1 MEFEIR
7 KVGEASKKAVV
18 SQGTRLSVVIPALNE
33 QEGITEIVQN
43 VLATEPVLRRLGI
56 TSLEVIVVDDGSAD
70 GTSDRVAR
78 MNGVRLVRHTHNRG
92 YGAALKTGFRE
103 ATGDL
108 LAFLDADGTYPPD
121 RIAELCSVALKRSTD
136 LVIGSRRSGAFSKMP
151 PLRRLGNWIWST
163 LLSVIGGEK
172 VRDPASGM
180 RVFWR
185 RCLRRLYPLPDGLNF
200 TPVMSTRALHE
211 GLRVV
216 EIPIPYRER
225 AGRSKLKVVRDGI
238 RFLLTILWTALQ
250 YNPGRI
256 LEFTGACAMCAA
268 FAGGVALVAVRLAGV
283 TTLDAWGVL
292 WMYIG
297 LVLAVG
303 GASAFA
309 LGLAAN
315 RLVSHFHKSPVR
327 QPNLLTRF
335 MGASPET
342 HFHWV
347 GLALAA
353 AGIAA
358 GGVSVTLALQGWD
371 VQRLWLWLLGS
382 ALMVLVGIQ
391 LSLFWMLTRVLDT
404 LAQRDTRIEADVRKA
419 PNAAYLVSEALR
431 PVVTAPRA

>member
-1 MEFEIR
+1 LKRI
-7 KVGEASKKAVV
+7 
-18 SQGTRLSVVIPALNE
+18 
-33 QEGITEIVQN
+33 GI
-43 VLATEPVLRRLGI
+43 A
-56 TSLEVIVVDDGSAD
+56 SLEVVVVDDGSAD
-70 GTSDRVAR
+70 GTADRVAR
-78 MNGVRLVRHTHNRG
+78 MNGVRVVRHAHNRG

-103 ATGDL
+103 ASGDL

-121 RIAELCSVALKRSTD
+121 RIAELCSVALKHSTD

-151 PLRRLGNWIWST
+151 PLRRLGNLIWST

-216 EIPIPYRER
+216 EVPIPYRER
-225 AGRSKLKVVRDGI
+225 AGRSKLKVVRDGL

-256 LEFTGACAMCAA
+256 LEFTGACAMSAA
-268 FAGGVALVAVRLAGV
+268 FAGGMALVAVRLAGV

-292 WMYIG
+292 WSYVG

-315 RLVSHFHKSPVR
+315 RLVSHFHRNPVR
-327 QPNLLTRF
+327 QRSLVAAF
-335 MGASPET
+335 MGSSPET

-347 GLALAA
+347 GLVLAA
-353 AGIAA
+353 GGIAA
-358 GGVSVTLALQGWD
+358 GAVSVTMALQGWD

-382 ALMVLVGIQ
+382 ALLVLVGVQ
-391 LSLFWMLTRVLDT
+391 LSLFWMLIRVLDT
-404 LAQRDTRIEADVRKA
+404 LAERDTRIEADFRKA
-419 PNAAYLVSEALR
+419 PNAAYIVSETLR
-431 PVVTAPRA
+431 PVATAPRA